1 MKDKKRISNKNKLNP
16 YILPP
21 IYRLQILSIEEEQW
35 RSQREEEER
44 EKSI

>member
-1 MKDKKRISNKNKLNP
+1 MKDKKRISNTNKLSP

-21 IYRLQILSIEEEQW
+21 IHRLQILSIEEEQW
-35 RSQREEEER
+35 RRQREEGER